1 MKRKKFLA
9 VVLATVM
16 TMSTAMTVCTADESG
31 GSDSKV
37 SSSTSSKKTTTI
49 TVTTE
54 RSDIMCQLQVH
65 EKIKKFDCHRMLQ
78 WYNMSGY
85 S

>member
-31 GSDSKV
+31 GFDSKV

-54 RSDIMCQLQVH
+54 RSDIMCQL
-65 EKIKKFDCHRMLQ
+65 
-78 WYNMSGY
+78 
-85 S
+85 